1 MSSLRIPQKILTVQ
15 RGKELEVH
23 VSDDLCREASFMNQ
37 AYRQALHAVAG
48 VVQRT
53 NEYHRLARYPG
64 FSEDDALSSFGSNVI
79 AFSAQRGCGKTSTM
93 LSFSRVLAKMD
104 ADTLMDENHR
114 FLSEKDRTD
123 LSGAFFHVLSPVS
136 PSVLEEQQNILY
148 VTLARLYDYARELI
162 QREASCRRNQYSG
175 RNSSMEQLNGLKH
188 ALQTCYDGII
198 GVKQKTKEMPRDILE
213 LQDICDGLSL
223 SKRFAALT
231 GKIIEC
237 LGGDQH
243 YLILQLDDADSQVKN
258 GFCVLEDVRKYLQIP
273 NLIILIS
280 ADMELIHDSVRQNFE
295 EYFPG
300 RRDDP
305 EFRNRLIRMCRKY
318 IDKLIPPTHLISLP
332 QLDAKVDQY
341 ASSLLLDYRTA
352 DNAAPVLP
360 WADGKSI
367 QDTLLMLIYRK
378 TGVVFAKPTGYP
390 HNIIPTTLR
399 GLNQLLRMLVDMN
412 DIPFPAA
419 GCFGDEETLA
429 QAINKQVQVQ
439 EYNLSQF
446 ADYFSN
452 DWIHVKVLHRQDHD
466 FLCSLRD
473 ANGEQYVPMTVDY
486 LCEKYVVSEK
496 RVYNSLFLDSLMY
509 DLVEK
514 KNKQDD
520 YYLLF
525 AIRTLFTL
533 KHHKMILARKHE
545 GLACYAA
552 NKFAVFAVDYQPEV
566 LHLSRSY
573 LVNPRLM
580 NVSLGTSESITAAIQ
595 NRKNSASDCEERRK
609 NLHRAEEACKAA
621 EDEKN
626 KINQDAMNASS
637 ECDAAMDA
645 VRNAKTEL
653 DVAEAELKSIS
664 DVGFTPNTAQERMLL
679 MNAKKAVAR
688 AQAVLKAEQTYL
700 SACMAKCQM
709 LENDKDAAEK
719 RYTECQK
726 ALAQC
731 REEENTQISKAE
743 NDEYALRIF
752 GRSEDAPDDISTQVR
767 PAFVVRNALHR
778 AWVDGDSRDRT
789 ELLPSQR
796 SSKKLLRHCMV
807 SEDKNGDPSV
817 SFMSFVTFLLRL
829 GAEELM
835 LPEQRKMPADVR
847 KQLYYAQECALAIAA
862 NWEVQDQ
869 LYKKI
874 QIEPLP
880 TVDDYDARRDA
891 GTLPKEESGEICLST
906 LFESMDGVLQNHIN
920 DGAVYSYLREACG
933 LPKNGQPYWSIQ
945 GGYSLL
951 SGDAKQFFGAVE
963 YEYAFRKIFDLPIM
977 EKSPSAGNREP
988 EENRQSLG
996 SVSSHLEDIEDN
1008 L

>member
-1 MSSLRIPQKILTVQ
+1 MSSLRIPQKILTIQ

-23 VSDDLCREASFMNQ
+23 VSDDLCKAASFMNQ
-37 AYRQALHAVAG
+37 AYRQALRAVAG

-162 QREASCRRNQYSG
+162 QREDSRRRSQYSG
-175 RNSSMEQLNGLKH
+175 RGNSLEQLNGLKH

-223 SKRFAALT
+223 CKRFAALI

-300 RRDDP
+300 RRDDS
-305 EFRNRLIRMCRKY
+305 EFQNRLIRMCRKY
-318 IDKLIPPTHLISLP
+318 IDKLIPPTHLISLS

-352 DNAAPVLP
+352 DNSAPVLP

-378 TGVVFAKPTGYP
+378 TGVIFAKPTGYP

-419 GCFGDEETLA
+419 DCFGDEEAVA
-429 QAINKQVQVQ
+429 QAINQQVQVQ

-486 LCEKYVVSEK
+486 LCEKYGVPGK
-496 RVYNSLFLDSLMY
+496 RVYNSLSLDSLMY
-509 DLVEK
+509 DHLEK

-552 NKFAVFAVDYQPEV
+552 KKSAVFAVDYQPEA

-573 LVNPRLM
+573 LVNPRLLS
-580 NVSLGTSESITAAIQ
+580 VSLGTSESVAAAIEE
-595 NRKNSASDCEERRK
+595 RKDSVLAYEERRE
-609 NLHRAEEACKAA
+609 NLRRAEEDCRSA

-626 KINQDAMNASS
+626 KISQYAMNASND
-637 ECDAAMDA
+637 CDAATNA

-653 DVAEAELKSIS
+653 DVAQAELKSIS
-664 DVGFTPNTAQERMLL
+664 DDGFTPNTAQERMLL

-688 AQAVLKAEQTYL
+688 AQVVLEAEQTNQRN
-700 SACMAKCQM
+700 CMVKYQI
-709 LENDKDAAEK
+709 LQNSKDAAED
-719 RYTECQK
+719 RYAKCRK
-726 ALAQC
+726 ILARC
-731 REEENTQISKAE
+731 REEVNTLNSKAE
-743 NDEYALRIF
+743 NYEYALRIF
-752 GRSEDAPDDISTQVR
+752 GSNEDDPDFSSTQVR

-778 AWVDGDSRDRT
+778 AWVDGDARDRT
-789 ELLPSQR
+789 ELR
-796 SSKKLLRHCMV
+796 SNQLSAKKLLRHCMV
-807 SEDKNGDPSV
+807 SEDKNGNPSV

-829 GAEELM
+829 GAEELQ
-835 LPEQRKMPADVR
+835 LPEQREMPADVR
-847 KQLYYAQECALAIAA
+847 KQLYYAQECALVIAA

-874 QIEPLP
+874 QIEPSP
-880 TVDDYDARRDA
+880 TVDDYDTKRDA
-891 GTLPKEESGEICLST
+891 GTLPKEESGSVDLST
-906 LFESMDGVLQNHIN
+906 LFERMDEVLQKQIN
-920 DGAVYSYLREACG
+920 GGAVYSYLQEACG
-933 LPKNGQPYWSIQ
+933 LLQSGRPYWSIQ
-945 GGYSLL
+945 SGYSLL
-951 SGDAKQFFGAVE
+951 SGDTKQFFGAVE
-963 YEYAFRKIFDLPIM
+963 YEYAFREIFDLPIM
-977 EKSPSAGNREP
+977 EKTPSDRSREP
-988 EENRQSLG
+988 EENQIHPG
-996 SVSSHLEDIEDN
+996 GVSRPEDIEDN
-1008 L
+1008 P